1 MRPGPGT
8 MLNHSVVRRLSLAA
22 PLGALA
28 LLFAC
33 SSFAAR
39 ETVVLRANF
48 ALYRINALDYPDAT
62 LRAELGPPRNSPEL
76 SAPQIIALL
85 GAFAYKREL
94 TWSRAEGRV
103 FERSELDYF
112 APLLAEALRN
122 TSPEY
127 RLVLVSRHD
136 PDRSVL
142 SRSYRTTV
150 VLWTDANGL
159 NLVFGEIREPTPAN
173 ELFQSADWNEIAP
186 ISFRRAYP
194 DLELKPDEFYQF
206 KSIGGFTHLTWA
218 VVDLERIASL
228 AEAAPVADAPAEP
241 PAGAATSA
249 DQPPPADSG
258 ASREKPADAA
268 NISPEIGADT
278 PRADAPGAAPVSLR
292 QRLGDLNRA
301 LEEGLITAEEYQR
314 ERTRILNEH

>member
-1 MRPGPGT
+1 
-8 MLNHSVVRRLSLAA
+8 MLNHTVVRRLSLAA
-22 PLGALA
+22 PLGAVL

-48 ALYRINALDYPDAT
+48 ALYRIQAADYPDDA

-76 SAPQIIALL
+76 SAQQIVALL
-85 GAFAYKREL
+85 GGFAYKREL

-103 FERSELDYF
+103 FERSELEYF

-122 TSPEY
+122 TSPDY

-142 SRSYRTTV
+142 SRSYRTTA

-159 NLVFGEIREPTPAN
+159 NLLFGEIREPTPAN
-173 ELFQSADWNEIAP
+173 ELFQSANWNDIAP

-206 KSIGGFTHLTWA
+206 KTVGGFTHLTWA

-228 AEAAPVADAPAEP
+228 AELPTDADGSGATPTESNAAEP
-241 PAGAATSA
+241 GAGE
-249 DQPPPADSG
+249 Q
-258 ASREKPADAA
+258 KPADAA
-268 NISPEIGADT
+268 TIGPEIGAEK
-278 PRADAPGAAPVSLR
+278 PPADAPETAPTSLR
-292 QRLGDLNRA
+292 QRLTDLNRA

-314 ERTRILNEH
+314 ERTRILSEH

>member
-1 MRPGPGT
+1 
-8 MLNHSVVRRLSLAA
+8 MLNHTIVRRLSPLA
-22 PLGALA
+22 PLGALV

-48 ALYRINALDYPDAT
+48 ALYRIQAADYPNDAI
-62 LRAELGPPRNSPEL
+62 RAELGPPRNSPEL
-76 SAPQIIALL
+76 SAQQIMALL

-103 FERSELDYF
+103 FERSELEYF

-122 TSPEY
+122 TSPDY

-142 SRSYRTTV
+142 SRSYRTTA

-159 NLVFGEIREPTPAN
+159 NLLFGEIREPTPAN
-173 ELFQSADWNEIAP
+173 ELFQSADWNDIAP

-206 KSIGGFTHLTWA
+206 KTVGGFTHLTWA
-218 VVDLERIASL
+218 VVDPDRIESL
-228 AEAAPVADAPAEP
+228 ADV
-241 PAGAATSA
+241 
-249 DQPPPADSG
+249 
-258 ASREKPADAA
+258 PADAA
-268 NISPEIGADT
+268 QSNPASTDSGAAESAQDQKPPEGATISPEIGADKPQAEVPAT
-278 PRADAPGAAPVSLR
+278 APASLR
-292 QRLGDLNRA
+292 QRLTDLNRA

>member
-1 MRPGPGT
+1 
-8 MLNHSVVRRLSLAA
+8 MLNHTVVRRLSPVAS
-22 PLGALA
+22 LGAAL

-48 ALYRINALDYPDAT
+48 ALYRIQAADYPNDA

-76 SAPQIIALL
+76 SAGQLIALL
-85 GAFAYKREL
+85 GAFNYKREL

-103 FERSELDYF
+103 FERSELEYF

-122 TSPEY
+122 TSPDY

-142 SRSYRTTV
+142 SRSYRTTA

-159 NLVFGEIREPTPAN
+159 NLLFGEIREPTPAN
-173 ELFQSADWNEIAP
+173 ELFQSADWNDIAP

-206 KSIGGFTHLTWA
+206 KNVGGFTHLTWA
-218 VVDLERIASL
+218 VVDLDRV
-228 AEAAPVADAPAEP
+228 AAFADAPTAADADADTDANTDANTD
-241 PAGAATSA
+241 PA
-249 DQPPPADSG
+249 SG
-258 ASREKPADAA
+258 TPTESTDASEQKPADAA
-268 NISPEIGADT
+268 SIGPEIGADK
-278 PRADAPGAAPVSLR
+278 PQSAAPETAPLTLR
-292 QRLGDLNRA
+292 QRLADLNRA